1 MVSALGYV
9 TVDLPMDERE
19 REREREDPSV
29 SDFFSFFL
37 FFPFSIEK
45 LALEMVCPGTGEG
58 IEGICAWDSRK
69 NIEIYVV
76 A

>member
-1 MVSALGYV
+1 M
-9 TVDLPMDERE
+9 EKRE
-19 REREREDPSV
+19 RKIGSIRFRFV
-29 SDFFSFFL
+29 SDFFFLFL

-76 A
+76 LA

>member
-19 REREREDPSV
+19 RERERIHPFRI
-29 SDFFSFFL
+29 FFFFL

>member
-19 REREREDPSV
+19 RIHPFRI
-29 SDFFSFFL
+29 FFFFL

>member
-1 MVSALGYV
+1 MFI
-9 TVDLPMDERE
+9 VDGGK
-19 REREREDPSV
+19 REREREDPFV
-29 SDFFSFFL
+29 SFRVFFSFLL